1 MMKYLVVLLALTWM
15 APACST
21 RPGHDSGGAGD
32 GADTVSISPDQG
44 TGTMR
49 DTSLIVGDTTE
60 VGHIK

>member
-1 MMKYLVVLLALTWM
+1 MTKHLLVLLALASM

-21 RPGHDSGGAGD
+21 RPRGGAGD

-49 DTSLIVGDTTE
+49 DTSLIMGDTTE